1 MSIKKIWGTRTKSA
15 NAATYV
21 GERGTIFYNEVDGEL
36 RLSDGVTPGGVAIA
50 VRADL
55 IVAQRLNP
63 GADNNNAYGLGDETH
78 RWYDLHI
85 GDGGIHFD
93 GNTYPTAQ
101 TVPYLPSA
109 LTGSLVPAAD
119 NGVNL
124 GNTNHR
130 FANLYLGTQ
139 GLFLADTITD
149 ANINIVA
156 TNGTLYLN
164 GVQNLRLGNL
174 SIVDTT
180 LTSATNDL
188 DISIGATDDTGFFYV
203 KRKAQFD
210 NTTWS
215 DTEAIVSINGSGG
228 ADPLTNF
235 ADTLVQATGRPNKS
249 SRIVQRAYGSD
260 PLVPANNSYAVWASY
275 AARGTVASPQPLQAG
290 DILSRFSS
298 NGYGKTGGT
307 SVWGSGGTR
316 IESVA
321 LENFTATAKGS
332 KINFYTTPVGQITSQ
347 NVAAITATG
356 MSAKAMAF
364 QADLDLAN
372 GKVQQKAGIEWD
384 QKGAVNGIASLDNN
398 GKLTAEQIPDALT
411 GAIVFKGV
419 WNATTNTPTL
429 SNTTPAGLSTG
440 WEYIV
445 EVGGTRDIGD
455 GEKLFVN
462 GDFVIFDGT
471 HWKQVPSGNLFT
483 SLNSGGHITVNQTTG
498 TMTLGSDA
506 TSSSTNNTIV
516 ARDSSGNFAANVIT
530 ANLTGTVTGSVTGNA
545 GSVTNGVVTTGSY
558 SDPSWLTLSKGKV
571 GLGNVDN
578 TADANKNVLY
588 ATTAGGA
595 PATDVYAW
603 AKAATKPTYT
613 ATDVGLG
620 NVTNES
626 KATMFTSP
634 TFTGTVAGV
643 TKAMVGLGS
652 VENTA
657 LSTWAGSTNI
667 TTVGTL
673 TSGTIGAGFTAIANA
688 RLANSTIQVNGVT
701 LTLGD
706 TGKTIT
712 ADAST
717 LTGTTLNST
726 VVTSSL
732 TSVGTLTNLA
742 IATGGTITT
751 PRIVINDGGIRT
763 VNSGTA
769 LTIDFATDS
778 IILWTAPSGTAAI
791 TLTNYTA
798 GATVKLIIA
807 MTTTRD
813 ITYGIASG
821 ANSSTALD
829 NFNGA
834 GGGSVSIA
842 NTAVHLD
849 YTCITALAAGCYVA
863 VTVL

>member
-1 MSIKKIWGTRTKSA
+1 MSIKKIWGTRTKA

-36 RLSDGVTPGGVAIA
+36 RLSDGVTPGGVAIS

-55 IVAQRLNP
+55 IVAQRLTP
-63 GADNNNAYGLGDETH
+63 ALDNNNAYGLGDETH
-78 RWYDLHI
+78 RWWDLHV
-85 GDGGIHFD
+85 GDGGIHYNGFAD
-93 GNTYPTAQ
+93 PQY
-101 TVPYLPSA
+101 VPYRPGAQVDDIIPA
-109 LTGSLVPAAD
+109 LD
-119 NGVNL
+119 NNIDL
-124 GNTNHR
+124 GNADHR

-156 TNGTLYLN
+156 TDGTLYLN

-174 SIVDTT
+174 AIRDTT

-215 DTEAIVSINGSGG
+215 DTEAMVSINGSGG

-275 AARGTVASPQPLQAG
+275 AARGTVASPEALQAG

-298 NGYGKTGGT
+298 NGLGKTGGT

-332 KINFYTTPVGQITSQ
+332 KINFYTTPVGQLSSQ
-347 NVAAITATG
+347 NVAAITSDG
-356 MSAKAMAF
+356 MLAKAMEF

-398 GKLTAEQIPDALT
+398 GKLTTAQIPDVLT

-419 WNATTNTPTL
+419 WNATTNVPAL
-429 SNTTPAGLSTG
+429 SDTTPAGLITG

-455 GEKLFVN
+455 GSKVFVN

-530 ANLTGTVTGSVTGNA
+530 ANLTGTVTGSVSGNA
-545 GSVTNGVVTTGSY
+545 GSVTNGFYTSSSFNLGTTSIAVNRASASQTLTGVSIDGNAGTATNGVVTTGSY
-558 SDPSWLTLSKGKV
+558 SDPSWLTISKSKV

-603 AKAATKPTYT
+603 AKAATKPAYT
-613 ATDVGLG
+613 ATEVGLGNVTNESKATMFTSPTFTGTVVGVTATMVGLG

-643 TKAMVGLGS
+643 TKTMVGLS
-652 VENTA
+652 AVENTA
-657 LSTWAGSTNI
+657 LSTWAGSSNI
-667 TTVGTL
+667 TTAGTL
-673 TSGTIGAGFTAIANA
+673 TT
-688 RLANSTIQVNGVT
+688 
-701 LTLGD
+701 
-706 TGKTIT
+706 
-712 ADAST
+712 
-717 LTGTTLNST
+717 
-726 VVTSSL
+726 
-732 TSVGTLTNLA
+732 TSVSDSIGNLRSIPINGKSA
-742 IATGGTITT
+742 AYILAATDNGQMISITTGG
-751 PRIVINDGGIRT
+751 VT
-763 VNSGTA
+763 VNSGIFASPYGQTVSIYNNSASSQTITQGAGVTLRLAGTTA
-769 LTIDFATDS
+769 TGNRTLARYGVATIVCV
-778 IILWTAPSGTAAI
+778 AAN
-791 TLTNYTA
+791 TF
-798 GATVKLIIA
+798 V
-807 MTTTRD
+807 M
-813 ITYGIASG
+813 SG
-821 ANSSTALD
+821 A
-829 NFNGA
+829 G
-834 GGGSVSIA
+834 VS
-842 NTAVHLD
+842 
-849 YTCITALAAGCYVA
+849 
-863 VTVL
+863 